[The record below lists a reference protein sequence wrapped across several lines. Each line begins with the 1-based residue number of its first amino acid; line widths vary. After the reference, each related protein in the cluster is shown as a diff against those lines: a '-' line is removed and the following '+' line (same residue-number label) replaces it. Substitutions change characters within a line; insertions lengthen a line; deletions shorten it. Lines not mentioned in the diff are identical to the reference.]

1 MYVTNVVEEEKKQ
14 EQSVGGEKE
23 EKGDRLSQSR
33 VSMKRAEIPIIAKEP
48 VIDNGKVETIPIQTG
63 SSRSQQPQQP
73 QQQSQVENPMDKM
86 IKLQSEETTENTMMR
101 LRKLSQDFAEKERK
115 KSMEI
120 ANVPITPNPGE
131 DDFVFSDDG
140 SFDVPDL

>member
-1 MYVTNVVEEEKKQ
+1 
-14 EQSVGGEKE
+14 
-23 EKGDRLSQSR
+23 
-33 VSMKRAEIPIIAKEP
+33 MKRAEIPIIAKDP
-48 VIDNGKVETIPIQTG
+48 VIDNDKVETIPIQTG
-63 SSRSQQPQQP
+63 SSQSQQV
-73 QQQSQVENPMDKM
+73 QQSQQVKQPQGENPLEKK

-120 ANVPITPNPGE
+120 ANVPITPNPGD